1 MAEGDYTASFDE
13 DDYGEI
19 AQLSGTL
26 NYAVTELVKTDDLR
40 KELIANV
47 SHDLRTPLTMIR
59 AYSEVM
65 RDIPEEN
72 TPENVQ
78 VHY

>member
-1 MAEGDYTASFDE
+1 
-13 DDYGEI
+13 
-19 AQLSGTL
+19 
-26 NYAVTELVKTDDLR
+26 VTELAKTDDLR